1 MEARQA
7 LRQRIAIV
15 LRWSRLLILCSVIAG
30 TTAWGINQH
39 QTPIYQ
45 AATTILI
52 DAAPG
57 TKPTSDYQSILGS
70 ERQAQTYGQLLISE
84 PLLENVIQKLSLPRQ
99 ADDLRRS
106 IDVSVVRDTQLIH
119 VQVRDPNAQLAAD
132 IANTLVSTFTAQT
145 HEMQTARYASSQQ
158 RLEQQMAVLDKQTQ
172 QMSSQLGGLK
182 DIPENKGEHDRLDTT
197 LAQYH
202 QSYANLLQSYEQV
215 RMAEAQTIAS
225 VVQVEPAITSQR
237 PVAPRVLFNTL
248 ATAAVALLL
257 AIGFALLYDL
267 LDDRVKSPDEVSQQL
282 GLPILGFINHA
293 ADISPARPLV
303 DADPHSSFAEAFR
316 SLRSNLQFAT
326 AARPVRTLLITSPT
340 ESDGK
345 STLVA
350 NLASVLAHT
359 GKHVIVIDADLRHP
373 RLHRRF
379 DLRNSSGLS
388 DLLVQPEL
396 QLDMLRST
404 AVNGVRLLTAGAS
417 PHNPAELLASDRLA
431 DVLAH
436 VQPHADFVLIDSP
449 PLLAVADAAILAQH
463 VDGVILVV
471 RVAATKLPAC
481 KQAAEQLHRANAH
494 LLGVVLNDIP
504 QGQAALAYGYSGYEH
519 DERYASRSIR
529 SRSPSAIPISSV
541 GQHQPAES
549 DRLLHLEGDSVAQP
563 PQ

>member
-1 MEARQA
+1 MEARQV

-15 LRWSRLLILCSVIAG
+15 LRWSRLLILCSVMAG
-30 TTAWGINQH
+30 AIAWGINQH

-45 AATTILI
+45 SATTILI

-70 ERQAQTYGQLLISE
+70 ERQAQTYGQLLVSA
-84 PLLENVIQKLSLPRQ
+84 PLLDIVIQKLGLSRQ

-106 IDVSVVRDTQLIH
+106 IDVSVVRDTQLIR
-119 VQVRDPNAQLAAD
+119 VQVRDPDAQRAAD
-132 IANTLVSTFTAQT
+132 IANALVATFTTQT
-145 HEMQTARYASSQQ
+145 HEMQTARYAASKQ

-172 QMSSQLGGLK
+172 QMSSQLSGLK
-182 DIPENKGEHDRLDTT
+182 DTSENKGEHDRLDTT

-225 VVQVEPAITSQR
+225 VDQVEPATMSQR

-248 ATAAVALLL
+248 ASAGVALLL

-267 LDDRVKSPDEVSQQL
+267 LDDRVKSPHEVSQQL

-293 ADISPARPLV
+293 ANISLARPLV

-326 AARPVRTLLITSPT
+326 ATSPVHTLLITSPA

-350 NLASVLAHT
+350 NLASVLAHA
-359 GKHVIVIDADLRHP
+359 GKQVIVIDADLRHP
-373 RLHRRF
+373 RLHRCF

-396 QLDMLRST
+396 QLDTLRPT
-404 AVNGVRLLTAGAS
+404 AVHGVRLLTAGAS
-417 PHNPAELLASDRLA
+417 PHNPAELLASGRLV

-436 VQPHADFVLIDSP
+436 VQPHADVVLVDSP
-449 PLLAVADAAILAQH
+449 PLMGVTDAAILAQH
-463 VDGVILVV
+463 VDAVIVVV
-471 RVAATKLPAC
+471 RVGATTLPAG
-481 KQAAEQLHRANAH
+481 KQAVDQLRRANAK
-494 LLGVVLNDIP
+494 LLGIVINDIP
-504 QGQAALAYGYSGYEH
+504 QGQAALAYGYHGYGH
-519 DERYASRSIR
+519 DYRYASRSIR
-529 SRSPSAIPISSV
+529 SHKPSTDRPSSPV
-541 GQHQPAES
+541 QHQTTGPERLLRLES
-549 DRLLHLEGDSVAQP
+549 DSVIP
-563 PQ
+563 PLQ